1 MSTDYWYP
9 VLKAAK
15 LKKKP
20 IRVVVNGD
28 ALVVFRT
35 KDGLGC
41 LRDMCPH
48 RAASFSGGAVV
59 DDTVQCPYHG
69 WQFDRQGQC
78 AHIPLLE
85 GERPKYRVPSW
96 DIREVSGLIF
106 VCRDAQKA
114 PPIQQPMWDDQPKV
128 SCILESDATTTLV
141 DAVENVLDPIHT
153 LFVHKGLIRGGSSSR
168 TEVKLSARV
177 KDGQVIMRYKGEDQ
191 QDGLLSRLLE
201 GERSHAINRFAM
213 PGVVSLEYWAPQKL
227 NLVTTLYFTPVSEN
241 TFKGFAIMT
250 GPKQG
255 GFGYIKAL
263 LFLAIMRRVI
273 NQDLE
278 IMKDAHQNWV
288 AAGRP
293 RHANSPL
300 DILRPMI
307 EHVAQGNTNPIPE
320 QSITLRL

>member
-1 MSTDYWYP
+1 MTQDYWYP
-9 VLKAAK
+9 VLKASK

-20 IRVVVNGD
+20 VRVVVND
-28 ALVVFRT
+28 VALVVFRT
-35 KDGLGC
+35 SAGLGC

-59 DDTVQCPYHG
+59 ADTVQCPYHG
-69 WQFDRQGQC
+69 WQFDRQGHC

-85 GERPKYRVPSW
+85 GDLPKYRVPSW
-96 DIREVSGLIF
+96 DICERDGLIF
-106 VCRDAQKA
+106 ICRDAKNA
-114 PPIQQPMWDDQPKV
+114 PPIVPPVWDDQPKV

-153 LFVHKGLIRGGSSSR
+153 LFVHKGLIRGGSDSR
-168 TEVKLSARV
+168 TQVKLSAQV
-177 KDGQVIMRYKGEDQ
+177 QDGQVIMRYKGEDQ

-213 PGVVSLEYWAPQKL
+213 PGIVSLEYWGPEKL
-227 NLVTTLYFTPVSEN
+227 NLVTTLYFTPESEN
-241 TFKGFAIMT
+241 SFKGFAIMT

-255 GFGYIKAL
+255 GFGYVKAL

-273 NQDLE
+273 NQDLA
-278 IMKDAHQNWV
+278 IMKDASENWV
-288 AAGRP
+288 AAGCP

-307 EHVAQGNTNPIPE
+307 EQVAKGNTGSVPE
-320 QSITLRL
+320 QTITLRL